1 MKNTGIIRRVDSLG
15 RVVIPKEIRR
25 SLDIS
30 DGDQLEIWVDDGKVI
45 YSKYHD
51 DRLETECEHI
61 LGLLYDSNLDD
72 DQIYTIT
79 KNVDEI
85 KKVLR
90 EYKEECNDWTKKSK
104 RHTK

>member
-1 MKNTGIIRRVDSLG
+1 MK
-15 RVVIPKEIRR
+15 
-25 SLDIS
+25 
-30 DGDQLEIWVDDGKVI
+30 
-45 YSKYHD
+45 
-51 DRLETECEHI
+51 CEHI

-104 RHTK
+104 RRTK